1 MSALRW
7 SAALALDLAVGEP
20 PASAHPVVF
29 LGRAISA
36 LDRLGP
42 RDAAGQRAF
51 GIALV
56 GIPAVLAALA
66 GAATGLI
73 SSRILRGLA
82 SVWLLKSAFAMR
94 ELLLSGDRVEQAL
107 RRGDVAAARERLTA
121 LVSRDTSELRP
132 DEAASAAIES
142 LAENLADSFIA
153 PLLFYRI
160 GGLPAALAYRAVNT
174 ADAMVGYHG
183 KYERIGKAAARLDD
197 ALNYVPARISAFA
210 LIAAAALTGQGDAR
224 GALDVALRDHRR
236 TASPNA
242 GWPMAAAAGALGV
255 RLAKRDH
262 YSLGDGRRPPGPD
275 DIRRARGLV
284 IAASLLATVVV
295 LATYRRGMR

>member
-1 MSALRW
+1 MSVLRW
-7 SAALALDLAVGEP
+7 LAALALDLAAGEP
-20 PASAHPVVF
+20 PPRAHPVVF
-29 LGRAISA
+29 VGRAISA
-36 LDRLGP
+36 LDGFAP
-42 RDAAGQRAF
+42 RDPAGQGAF

-56 GIPAVLAALA
+56 GIPAALAALA

-73 SSRILRGLA
+73 PSRILRGLA

-94 ELLLSGDRVEQAL
+94 ELVLSGDRVERAL
-107 RRGDVAAARERLTA
+107 RRDDIVAAREELSA
-121 LVSRDTSELRP
+121 LVSRETSELRP

-174 ADAMVGYHG
+174 ADAMVGYRG
-183 KYERIGKAAARLDD
+183 RYERIGKAAARLDD
-197 ALNYVPARISAFA
+197 VLNYVPARISAFA
-210 LIAAAALTGQGDAR
+210 LLAAAAVTGDSDASE
-224 GALDVALRDHRR
+224 AATIALRDHQR
-236 TASPNA
+236 TESPNA

-262 YSLGDGRRPPGPD
+262 YSLGDGGRPPGPD
-275 DIRRARGLV
+275 DIRRARRLV
-284 IAASLLATVVV
+284 IAASLVATVAV
-295 LATYRRGMR
+295 LATYRRGAW